1 MEKSGLD
8 IGGYRERSAG
18 AVGIAVSELTAS
30 RRDDPRAAMVRM
42 VAAYLP
48 VQGEPTAGRRYCSSH
63 GRERIVGARFDRL
76 HRATRQPLLRVPD
89 LHRKDTGEVSARKP
103 RGIGGQNHWASRPV
117 DRVLAQRFF
126 PQVTPYRGW
135 AGGGGWEARIFV
147 IE

>member
-63 GRERIVGARFDRL
+63 GRERMSG
-76 HRATRQPLLRVPD
+76 RAIRQTTSSDASATITRSGSTSKR
-89 LHRKDTGEVSARKP
+89 HW
-103 RGIGGQNHWASRPV
+103 RGIRSQAKG
-117 DRVLAQRFF
+117 DRGSKSLGLA
-126 PQVTPYRGW
+126 
-135 AGGGGWEARIFV
+135 AR
-147 IE
+147 